1 MYHTR
6 DYFHCTSMKGVE
18 GQGEVKV
25 EGEGEG
31 DVEVEGEGEGDG
43 AYTAVLKQREE
54 SLLYR

>member
-6 DYFHCTSMKGVE
+6 DYFHCTSMKGE
-18 GQGEVKV
+18 GEVEV
-25 EGEGEG
+25 EDEGEVE
-31 DVEVEGEGEGDG
+31 VEVEGEGEVEG